1 MAQQKQARLG
11 GRVIL
16 VWDLGGSG
24 IGYRSVPVPA
34 SQFAHLPF
42 PYRSPKQRFRRGIW
56 LALACLGVAGLC
68 AAMMVPLGPRKSD
81 AAMAPVDQVS
91 REEATLV
98 VSPIAYAA
106 VNPQTVSE
114 RGAQAIA
121 GKPPCL
127 GQSPDGGCISF
138 QLPKVRMVR
147 VPTRAASVGKQGNSA
162 KSDVAAAP
170 RSPDKETSEAK
181 KTQRSAHRQNQRST
195 STRREA
201 RVADWT
207 ARGYA
212 RSDYGRQ
219 GFPRNFW

>member
-1 MAQQKQARLG
+1 
-11 GRVIL
+11 
-16 VWDLGGSG
+16 
-24 IGYRSVPVPA
+24 
-34 SQFAHLPF
+34 
-42 PYRSPKQRFRRGIW
+42 
-56 LALACLGVAGLC
+56 
-68 AAMMVPLGPRKSD
+68 
-81 AAMAPVDQVS
+81 
-91 REEATLV
+91 
-98 VSPIAYAA
+98 
-106 VNPQTVSE
+106 
-114 RGAQAIA
+114 
-121 GKPPCL
+121 
-127 GQSPDGGCISF
+127 
-138 QLPKVRMVR
+138 